1 MPSSDGSLKRSDL
14 FTENESSQAPRPSTL
29 SAKVRLKMRR
39 LGAFFFIT
47 LYNFFLEKFRAV
59 HVSVKSLILFDILVE
74 PIGIEPTTS

>member
-1 MPSSDGSLKRSDL
+1 MPSSDGSWKRSDL

-47 LYNFFLEKFRAV
+47 LYNFCFEVRVAPLSA
-59 HVSVKSLILFDILVE
+59 KSLDIIGCLVE